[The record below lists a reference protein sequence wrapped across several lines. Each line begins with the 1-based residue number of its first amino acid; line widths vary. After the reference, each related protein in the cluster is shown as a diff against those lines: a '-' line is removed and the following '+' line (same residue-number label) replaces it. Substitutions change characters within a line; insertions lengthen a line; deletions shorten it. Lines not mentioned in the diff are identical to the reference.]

1 MSANMPQGIAT
12 IDMQGPSVQQAIK
25 MAGKKGLY
33 APIGASPGELRLW
46 LKQNNLLDDIQKKSD
61 ANAKSKFKSN
71 VTVQKSY

>member
-1 MSANMPQGIAT
+1 MPQGIST
-12 IDMQGPSVQQAIK
+12 IDMSGPSVQQAIK
-25 MAGKKGLY
+25 QAGKNGKY

-46 LKQNNLLDDIQKKSD
+46 LKQNGLLDDLQKKSD